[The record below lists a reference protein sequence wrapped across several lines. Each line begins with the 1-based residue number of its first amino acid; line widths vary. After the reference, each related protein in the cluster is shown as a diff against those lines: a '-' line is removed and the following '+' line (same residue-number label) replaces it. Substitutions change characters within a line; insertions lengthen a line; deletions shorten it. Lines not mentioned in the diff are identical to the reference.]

1 MNALIVGGDRVH
13 AIREELEKVAP
24 APGALRVEHWP
35 GRKPGYSRRSVSAGT
50 RVIVFVCRHL
60 SHSLMLHVRR
70 QADDLGVPVVY
81 LRRSD
86 IGWQAELQNLRERLA
101 D

>member
-1 MNALIVGGDRVH
+1 MSALIVGGDRVH
-13 AIREELEKVAP
+13 AIREELEKASP
-24 APGALRVEHWP
+24 TPGSLRIEHWP
-35 GRKPGYSRRSVSAGT
+35 GRKPGYSRRSISSGT

-86 IGWQAELQNLRERLA
+86 IGWQAELQGLRAHLA
-101 D
+101 N